1 MGNLTKKQE
10 LFCREYLIDMNATR
24 AAKAAGY
31 SEKTAKVIGAENL
44 TKPDVQGFLKEIME
58 GRSNAVKIDA
68 EYVLRRLK
76 QIDEL
81 DIIDIFT
88 DDMSEFRPLKEWPK
102 EWRTSISGI
111 DLQTIISG
119 GDEPI
124 EKLVKKIKWPDKV
137 KNLEMIGKHVN
148 VKAWDKEIEQS
159 TVVQSIMPVPQA
171 DSAEEWERIAK
182 EQQEKMLSHE

>member
-1 MGNLTKKQE
+1 
-10 LFCREYLIDMNATR
+10 MNATR